1 MAGRAR
7 TESGRVR
14 EGARSLAL
22 RGRLAFRPR
31 FAVADFPDPPPG
43 PLETVRA
50 AGGLLVIDL
59 ECPGGPPAGEPM
71 PPADGPMHERLARA
85 LAKIEPFTE
94 LDPRSLDE
102 VAKFCRFERYEAKHQ
117 IIAYQDDSAE
127 VFFIVSGKVRIVI
140 HSFSGKEISYRD
152 LGSGEMFGEL
162 AAIDGEQRSAS
173 VVAVTETLLIVM
185 SAAAFR
191 DAIRRHPSMAEA
203 VLQRLTRLVRLYSQ
217 RLYEMRTLDVQSR
230 IRAELL
236 RLAQASLA
244 EDNTAT
250 ISPLPTS
257 ADIAARVNT
266 RREAVSRELAS
277 LTRQGLI
284 KRQEKSLM
292 IRDFAGLN
300 QLVESMLGE

>member
-1 MAGRAR
+1 MQ
-7 TESGRVR
+7 
-14 EGARSLAL
+14 
-22 RGRLAFRPR
+22 
-31 FAVADFPDPPPG
+31 
-43 PLETVRA
+43 
-50 AGGLLVIDL
+50 
-59 ECPGGPPAGEPM
+59 
-71 PPADGPMHERLARA
+71 ERLARA
-85 LAKIEPFTE
+85 LSKIEPFTE
-94 LDPRSLDE
+94 LDGRSLE
-102 VAKFCRFERYEAKHQ
+102 QVAQSCRFERYEAKHR

-127 VFFIVSGKVRIVI
+127 VFFIVSGKVRVVI

-152 LGSGEMFGEL
+152 LESGEMFGEL

-173 VVAVTETLLIVM
+173 VVAVAETLLIVM

-191 DAIRRHPSMAEA
+191 EAIRHHPSMAEA

-236 RLAQASLA
+236 RLAEDSLA

-277 LTRQGLI
+277 LTRRGFIQ
-284 KRQEKSLM
+284 RQEKSLM